1 MDENRTRTL
10 RTSENQLTAP
20 LPVALVA
27 QLWAGGATSQLRHR
41 TDTTHPTPPL
51 PLQPRLT
58 SYGDVHS
65 SPQPM
70 DIMLWR

>member
-27 QLWAGGATSQLRHR
+27 QLRAGGATSQLRHR
-41 TDTTHPTPPL
+41 TTHPTPPL

-58 SYGDVHS
+58 SYGDAHS
-65 SPQPM
+65 SPLPM
-70 DIMLWR
+70 DIML